1 MDNIK
6 NIIQSSEYDFLRNNK
21 NLNKNI
27 ILLGLGGSHS
37 YGTSN
42 ENSDIEIRGVATNSK
57 RNILIGEDFEQ
68 VVDTNTDT
76 TIYSFNKWKCK

>member
-42 ENSDIEIRGVATNSK
+42 ENSDIDIRPVRK
-57 RNILIGEDFEQ
+57 I
-68 VVDTNTDT
+68 
-76 TIYSFNKWKCK
+76 